1 MPQTYNVGSRS
12 RFVNF
17 VAWMFILLA
26 AFACEWAVIQNAT
39 QSSWSAL
46 AGDQAHLPWLT
57 GLLLRHVAWVY
68 SAAIAL
74 SLAMIVCAAG
84 LLRRIEWARQVF
96 IGLLVIAIGVDL
108 AGLWLQ
114 QEFMH
119 LLVDSALRQAT
130 LTQPAADLDVSAA
143 WTEDRKAITVSVV
156 NATATA
162 RSVVLDLGK
171 TAVKNSGT
179 LWEITGAN
187 PEVHNEPGAAPQ
199 LIRSEQKPLNFIGKL
214 DSPAYSARLYRL
226 EVQ

>member
-39 QSSWSAL
+39 KPWASL
-46 AGDQAHLPWLT
+46 AVDPSTLPGLT
-57 GLLLRHVAWVY
+57 GQLVRHAPWVF

-84 LLRRIEWARQVF
+84 LLRRIEWARRVF
-96 IGLLVIAIGVDL
+96 IGLLVVAIGVDL

-119 LLVDSALRQAT
+119 LLVDSALRQTT
-130 LTQPAADLDVSAA
+130 LTQPAADLFGGVVTMARVLA
-143 WTEDRKAITVSVV
+143 GFITLVASVALV
-156 NATATA
+156 GII
-162 RSVVLDLGK
+162 RRLMSPSVRQEF
-171 TAVKNSGT
+171 A
-179 LWEITGAN
+179 
-187 PEVHNEPGAAPQ
+187 
-199 LIRSEQKPLNFIGKL
+199 
-214 DSPAYSARLYRL
+214 
-226 EVQ
+226 